1 MKSIKVTE
9 LKAHLSKY
17 LRLASQ
23 GTRIVVNDRDEPIA
37 EIGPPLGAPVSWRER
52 MARENRLTLGTQQW
66 NELAISRLQTQV
78 DIQTALQDIRDDA
91 R

>member
-23 GTRIVVNDRDEPIA
+23 GARIVVKDRDEPIA
-37 EIGPPLGAPVSWRER
+37 EIGPPMEAAVSWRER